1 MQINLRKIGGSTAV
15 VIAPALLQQL
25 NIRAGD
31 KVEAQVVDGVLQ
43 LRPVR
48 PRYTLAQL
56 LEQTDFQAAPRND
69 AWLDGVPT
77 GGELL

>member
-15 VIAPALLQQL
+15 VIAPALLRQL
-25 NIRAGD
+25 NIQAGD
-31 KVEAQVVDGVLQ
+31 TVEAQVVDGALQ
-43 LRPVR
+43 LRPVK

-56 LEQTDFQAAPRND
+56 LAQTDFQAAARDD
-69 AWLDGVPT
+69 AWLDNAPV